1 MHIRRLKLLF
11 KIFRVFNLFWILFC
25 LLMVE
30 MTLNKN
36 HMRRTIAQDGGI
48 RFPSQLLPLL
58 IGGLS
63 FIRVLWLIYAEGRDR
78 VKEASKNNNERFA
91 RHETMTK
98 PSLRNGYGL
107 GLAFL
112 KILSPSRQPRD
123 VPIFALEEESLP
135 AFLGPWHHRYLVAL
149 LPWLSTFKSW
159 KMGEQNDASL
169 DIERASPTDVGKNF
183 GEEVKVDAS
192 VNIG

>member
-78 VKEASKNNNERFA
+78 VDDERRLA
-91 RHETMTK
+91 TALQHGLSREGYVVDLAHDGGTDK
-98 PSLRNGYGL
+98 P
-107 GLAFL
+107 
-112 KILSPSRQPRD
+112 PT
-123 VPIFALEEESLP
+123 
-135 AFLGPWHHRYLVAL
+135 VA
-149 LPWLSTFKSW
+149 
-159 KMGEQNDASL
+159 
-169 DIERASPTDVGKNF
+169 ASPRPADTPGTY
-183 GEEVKVDAS
+183 EP
-192 VNIG
+192 

>member
-1 MHIRRLKLLF
+1 
-11 KIFRVFNLFWILFC
+11 
-25 LLMVE
+25 MVE

-63 FIRVLWLIYAEGRDR
+63 FIRILWLIYAEYRDR
-78 VKEASKNNNERFA
+78 VKEASDSNNARFQ
-91 RHETMTK
+91 RQETMTK

-112 KILSPSRQPRD
+112 KILSPARQPRD
-123 VPIFALEEESLP
+123 APIFELEQENLP
-135 AFLGPWHHRYLVAL
+135 TLLRPGHHRYLVAL
-149 LPWLSTFKSW
+149 LPWLSTFNSW
-159 KMGEQNDASL
+159 KLAGRADGSL
-169 DIERASPTDVGKNF
+169 DIERPVPSGVGKHF
-183 GEEVKVDAS
+183 EEETKAETLRID
-192 VNIG
+192 